1 MCMYSG
7 YQKSYCAQTEQ
18 GDLGLGA
25 EVLNENDQKTL
36 YEYDQK
42 HDNQQK
48 EQDKKDSDDK

>member
-7 YQKSYCAQTEQ
+7 YQKPYCALTEQ

-36 YEYDQK
+36 YKYDQN
-42 HDNQQK
+42 HNDQENQD
-48 EQDKKDSDDK
+48 EKDSDDK

>member
-7 YQKSYCAQTEQ
+7 YQKSYCALTEQ